1 MTLLLLNPNTDPDTT
16 AEMVAI
22 ARRTGT
28 ETALSVEGR
37 TAAFGVRMIVE
48 PAALAEAARA
58 VAVPAEVIAREPN
71 VEGVIIAAFGDP
83 GLEAARKTLAV
94 PVCSIGE
101 ASFRQAG
108 AGGRRFAVATTTP
121 GLVDAIAGRVSNAS
135 LQDCFAG
142 TFLTT
147 GDPFALVAD
156 PACLVSAL
164 AEACERARSEAGAE
178 AVIIGGGPLARAATE
193 IAARVE
199 MTVVEPIPAAVRL
212 IREMITGREN
222 RPLR

>member
-1 MTLLLLNPNTDPDTT
+1 MTLLLLNPNTDPATT

-28 ETALSVEGR
+28 ETALSVERR

-58 VAVPAEVIAREPN
+58 VAVMAEVIAREPN

-94 PVCSIGE
+94 PVCGIGE
-101 ASFRQAG
+101 ASFREAG

-121 GLVDAIAGRVSNAS
+121 GLVDAIAERVRRAG

-142 TFLTT
+142 TFLAE

-156 PACLVSAL
+156 PARLVSAL

-178 AVIIGGGPLARAATE
+178 AVIIGGGPFARAATE
-193 IAARVE
+193 IAARVD
-199 MTVVEPIPAAVRL
+199 MTIIEPIPAAVRL
-212 IREMITGREN
+212 TRELIASREN
-222 RPLR
+222 GRVR